1 MPEKSAE
8 IKTVLPVDDGEAAR
22 DSARNVVEEGGHN
35 PLKPKSAEV
44 VDSARRLLRV
54 SVTKTSMLLVLVLV
68 AVMGILGTV
77 LKPGSATKTLDGAE
91 AGAATGSTLGLTAH
105 VEGRQLLL
113 SWNWEAEPIKTADQA
128 ILSITEG
135 GRREDVELD
144 PVVLRSKRLVYV
156 PVTND
161 VSFQLQV
168 ANFKRNS
175 TASECLRVLAPRPN
189 GLAISAQGHP
199 QSPASVVLP

>member
-1 MPEKSAE
+1 MTRCARRLVVFIRSPRRRLAK
-8 IKTVLPVDDGEAAR
+8 EASSKL
-22 DSARNVVEEGGHN
+22 D
-35 PLKPKSAEV
+35 SAEV
-44 VDSARRLLRV
+44 LGSVRRALAPLATRTSGVLRLALAA
-54 SVTKTSMLLVLVLV
+54 SM
-68 AVMGILGTV
+68 VMLGTS
-77 LKPGSATKTLDGAE
+77 LQPGSATKTLGGAE
-91 AGAATGSTLGLTAH
+91 AGAATGSALGLTAH